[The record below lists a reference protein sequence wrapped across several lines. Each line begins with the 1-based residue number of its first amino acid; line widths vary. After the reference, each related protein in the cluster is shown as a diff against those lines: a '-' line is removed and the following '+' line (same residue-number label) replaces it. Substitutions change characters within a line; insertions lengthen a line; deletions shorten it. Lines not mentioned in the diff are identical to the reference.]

1 MSKLIKSIGIA
12 AVACGSMF
20 SVIGQ
25 DAGINL
31 LKTWNLYGTKG
42 NTVIESDKS
51 IACECKG
58 EKDSSGVKQSVELN
72 QTEAK
77 TIEFSAESKAEDVSG
92 NADSNYSIYLDI
104 EHTDGTK
111 AYGVMAVFNTGSH
124 DWEKA
129 SLSYTSAKP
138 VKSLNYY
145 LLFRNK
151 AGKVWFKNGVL
162 IQK

>member
-1 MSKLIKSIGIA
+1 MAKLVKSIGIA
-12 AVACGSMF
+12 AVTCGCMF
-20 SVIGQ
+20 SVIGR
-25 DAGINL
+25 DAGTNL
-31 LKTWNLYGTKG
+31 LKTWDLYGAKG
-42 NTVIESDKS
+42 NTVIESDGS

-77 TIEFSAESKAEDVSG
+77 TIEFSAESKAEEVSG

-104 EHTDGTK
+104 EHTDGSK
-111 AYGVMAVFNTGSH
+111 NYGVTAVFNTGTH

-129 SLSYTSAKP
+129 SLSYTPVKP

>member
-1 MSKLIKSIGIA
+1 MSKLVKSIGIA
-12 AVACGSMF
+12 AVTCGCMF

-25 DAGINL
+25 DAGTNL
-31 LKTWNLYGTKG
+31 LKTWNLYGAKG
-42 NTVIESDKS
+42 STVIENDGN

-104 EHTDGTK
+104 EHTDGSKT
-111 AYGVMAVFNTGSH
+111 YGVIAVFNTGTH
-124 DWEKA
+124 EWEKA
-129 SLSYTSAKP
+129 SLSYTPSRP

-151 AGKVWFKNGVL
+151 TGKVWFKNVVL